1 MGQYPGEKINMEL
14 PCITCKF
21 KTVVTRGHRSFYGCN
36 DEEKKKKNF
45 HEDTW
50 TYRHSCDAY
59 EVEN

>member
-1 MGQYPGEKINMEL
+1 MEL

-59 EVEN
+59 EGELKAQE